1 MNLKQI
7 KAKIPRQIYLTSNQ
21 NRQPERSI
29 RKLSSRNKLFS
40 GSNISKTDKIILNE
54 FSKGDYLIF
63 TKANK
68 GGATVILDVE
78 NYIKKA
84 NKELMRI
91 IIRDHN
97 PTQEHKKLLTTQL
110 KYFSDN
116 TFYRKIFVTI

>member
-1 MNLKQI
+1 M
-7 KAKIPRQIYLTSNQ
+7 
-21 NRQPERSI
+21 RS
-29 RKLSSRNKLFS
+29 
-40 GSNISKTDKIILNE
+40 
-54 FSKGDYLIF
+54 Y
-63 TKANK
+63 KANK
-68 GGATVILDVE
+68 GVILDVE

>member
-7 KAKIPRQIYLTSNQ
+7 KATIPRQIYLTSNQ

-68 GGATVILDVE
+68 GGAT
-78 NYIKKA
+78 KQT
-84 NKELMRI
+84 KE
-91 IIRDHN
+91 
-97 PTQEHKKLLTTQL
+97 
-110 KYFSDN
+110 
-116 TFYRKIFVTI
+116 